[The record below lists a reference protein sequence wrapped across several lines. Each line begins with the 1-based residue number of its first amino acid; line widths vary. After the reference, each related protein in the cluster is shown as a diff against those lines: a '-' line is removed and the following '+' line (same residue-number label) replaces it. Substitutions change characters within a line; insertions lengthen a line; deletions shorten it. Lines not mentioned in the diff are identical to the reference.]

1 MVYYFVIGGDGQRY
15 GPADIDALVQWAR
28 EGRLVGETTLIE
40 RGTDRQ
46 LRADSITAIS
56 VALQR
61 LSGITPPASVEPR
74 SDFSR
79 EAPTMSVAPSPRPAA
94 PPPPPPP
101 SAQPIV
107 SRSREV
113 INDNSSRSRL
123 AAGLLGI
130 FLGGLGIHRFYLG
143 YKGMGLLML
152 LLSLGLGTLTGGV
165 TCSFVHLWGLIEGI
179 VILSGGFKDADGRP
193 LRS

>member
-61 LSGITPPASVEPR
+61 LSGITQPVSVEPR
-74 SDFSR
+74 SDVSR
-79 EAPTMSVAPSPRPAA
+79 EAPTMSVVPASRPTA

-101 SAQPIV
+101 AAQAVVRRPN
-107 SRSREV
+107 EV
-113 INDNSSRSRL
+113 TGDFSSRSRL

-152 LLSLGLGTLTGGV
+152 LVSLGLGTLTGGV
-165 TCSFVHLWGLIEGI
+165 TCSVVHLWGLIEGI
-179 VILSGGFKDADGRP
+179 VILCGGFKDADGRE
-193 LRS
+193 LRN